1 MQLINY
7 IYLTLTQTFK
17 GNKMFNLGK
26 ENSQSEDVRN
36 KAASLASSVKTNVEN
51 VKDKVKSDLQDDAKE
66 VLDMVHTQTE
76 ETKAQAVSVIESLK
90 SLLNQYTSGA
100 NVNEIKDQI
109 VDKANQ
115 LKNLVKDEASHA
127 YEVSRDRTVQ
137 TVHDKPIASL
147 AVAVGAGVLLG
158 YILGSKTHSK

>member
-1 MQLINY
+1 
-7 IYLTLTQTFK
+7 
-17 GNKMFNLGK
+17 MFNINK
-26 ENSQSEDVRN
+26 EDE
-36 KAASLASSVKTNVEN
+36 
-51 VKDKVKSDLQDDAKE
+51 VKDKAANLANSVKANVGNVANTVRNDAE
-66 VLDMVHTQTE
+66 QLNSMMHSQAE
-76 ETKAQAVSVIESLK
+76 ETKAQAIGVIESLK

-100 NVNEIKDQI
+100 NVHEIKDQI

-115 LKNLVKDEASHA
+115 LKGLVKDEASHA
-127 YEVSRDRTVQ
+127 YAVGRDRAVQ

>member
-1 MQLINY
+1 
-7 IYLTLTQTFK
+7 
-17 GNKMFNLGK
+17 
-26 ENSQSEDVRN
+26 
-36 KAASLASSVKTNVEN
+36 VEN
-51 VKDKVKSDLQDDAKE
+51 VTETVKNDLQNDAKE
-66 VLDMVHTQTE
+66 VLNMVHVQTE
-76 ETKAQAVSVIESLK
+76 ETKAQALGVIESLK
-90 SLLNQYTSGA
+90 SLLADYTNGSNIA
-100 NVNEIKDQI
+100 DLKNQI

-115 LKNLVKDEASHA
+115 LKDLVKDEANHA